1 MVHPVNT
8 QDLNLRVQVIQ
19 EIMVL
24 TVIHGLR
31 AVRLVSNLQ
40 AERRQ
45 VVLIKEVQ
53 ATHQAALPEAVHL
66 IHPQH
71 LQEAAHLVLTPHPQA
86 VQVVILAEVDLHPEV
101 AAEAV
106 AEAAV
111 AADRDVDANRKRS
124 LKFSL

>member
-71 LQEAAHLVLTPHPQA
+71 LQEAAHPVLTPHPQA